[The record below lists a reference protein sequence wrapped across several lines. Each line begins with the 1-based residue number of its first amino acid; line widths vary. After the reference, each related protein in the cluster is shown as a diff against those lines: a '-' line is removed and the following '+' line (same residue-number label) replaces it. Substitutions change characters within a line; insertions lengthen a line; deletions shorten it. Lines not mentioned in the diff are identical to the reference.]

1 LDTLVTDIAI
11 GKSSRRQTTSGS
23 VLVELALISLIFFL
37 ILIGILDFGQF
48 LFCQQAVVE
57 RARSAARWGAVTDP
71 LNSLAITNMALYS
84 HPIAPTDGTAPSFG
98 LTPAM
103 VNVSAPDEGT
113 DNYRLVVQI
122 SGYSF
127 QSFSPFLARRYTG
140 APIRVSVP
148 LGLYN

>member
-1 LDTLVTDIAI
+1 LDTLVTAIAI
-11 GKSSRRQTTSGS
+11 AKSSRRRTIRGD
-23 VLVELALISLIFFL
+23 VLVELALISLIFFV

-57 RARSAARWGAVTDP
+57 RARSAARWGALTDP
-71 LNSLAITNMALYS
+71 TNSQAITNMALYN
-84 HPIAPTDGTAPSFG
+84 HAIAPTNGTAPSFG
-98 LTPAM
+98 LTAAM
-103 VNVSAPDEGT
+103 VSVSAPDEGT

-127 QSFSPFLARRYTG
+127 QSFSPFLARRFTG

>member
-1 LDTLVTDIAI
+1 MTDIAI
-11 GKSSRRQTTSGS
+11 GRISRRQTTSGS

-71 LNSLAITNMALYS
+71 SNSLAITNMALYS
-84 HPIAPTDGTAPSFG
+84 HPNAPTDGTAPSFG

>member
-1 LDTLVTDIAI
+1 LDTLVTDIAS
-11 GKSSRRQTTSGS
+11 GKSSRRQTTSGA
-23 VLVELALISLIFFL
+23 VLVELALISLIFFV

-71 LNSLAITNMALYS
+71 TNSLAIANMALYS
-84 HPIAPTDGTAPSFG
+84 HPIAPTDGRAPSFG
-98 LTPAM
+98 LTSAM

-127 QSFSPFLARRYTG
+127 QSFSPFLARRFTG

>member
-11 GKSSRRQTTSGS
+11 AKSSRRHSTSGS
-23 VLVELALISLIFFL
+23 VLVELALISLIFFV

-48 LFCQQAVVE
+48 LFWQQAMVE

-71 LNSLAITNMALYS
+71 SNSLAITNMALYC

-98 LTPAM
+98 LTAAM

-127 QSFSPFLARRYTG
+127 QSFSPFLARRFTG